1 MSVIV
6 TDRTTGKSRGFAIV
20 EMRSIAGA
28 EAAIK
33 QLNGK
38 ESDGKRLQVNKF
50 QERTD
55 VNPNPT
61 NFGGGSAG
69 VKKEQVLDE
78 KAVPD
83 KPAPPPKEEV
93 EPETIRIFVG
103 NLSMDT
109 TGDSLRELFEQF
121 GEVKS
126 VAIETDEDGNSK
138 GTASVEMSAAKAEEA
153 VSTLNGKELDG
164 KKIVVKKSE

>member
-1 MSVIV
+1 MSVII
-6 TDRTTGKSRGFAIV
+6 TDRTTGKSKGFAII
-20 EMRSIAGA
+20 EIGSIVGA
-28 EAAIK
+28 EAVINRF
-33 QLNGK
+33 NG
-38 ESDGKRLQVNKF
+38 EEYHGKRLQVNEF
-50 QERTD
+50 QERPN
-55 VNPNPT
+55 VNPDPT

-103 NLSMDT
+103 NLSIDMT
-109 TGDSLRELFEQF
+109 EDSLRELFEQF

-164 KKIVVKKSE
+164 KKIVVKKPE